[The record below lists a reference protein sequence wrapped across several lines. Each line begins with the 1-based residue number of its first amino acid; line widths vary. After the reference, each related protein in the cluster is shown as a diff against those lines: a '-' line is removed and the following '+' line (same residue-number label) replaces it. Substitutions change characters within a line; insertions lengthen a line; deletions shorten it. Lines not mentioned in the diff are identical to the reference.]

1 MKHICHI
8 IILCL
13 CHIIILCLDPKA
25 CATRDTDAFFFHL
38 CECTH
43 EFVSVVVTE

>member
-1 MKHICHI
+1 MKHI
-8 IILCL
+8 

-38 CECTH
+38 CECTVTH